1 MVFALALA
9 AAGIVAVPP
18 VTLTAQASPTIPP
31 KVVQAALDEAA
42 AVWRQFGVTIVG
54 RIARDVE
61 SSGVGISAERESLPV
76 GPTVHV
82 LFDDG
87 PSTMSNYMGTIG
99 WIAFDAMDTPLAE
112 IHLSYAN
119 ALELMC
125 SAYGVTQVN
134 QMPIVQW
141 RTFVS
146 RALGRALAHEVG
158 HYVLGSKAHTPRG
171 LMKARQKAYDLFGP
185 HRMVFDLSPADRA
198 AVVSRLIEADR
209 FAHR

>member
-1 MVFALALA
+1 MVFAIALA

-18 VTLTAQASPTIPP
+18 VTLTARASPTIPP

-42 AVWRQFGVTIVG
+42 AVWRAFGVTIVG

-61 SSGVGISAERESLPV
+61 SSGVGVLAERESLPV
-76 GPTVHV
+76 GPTVRV

-87 PSTMSNYMGTIG
+87 PSTMSNDAGTLG
-99 WIAFDAMDTPLAE
+99 WIEFAADTPLAE

-119 ALELMC
+119 ALELLC
-125 SAYGVTQVN
+125 RAYGVSQVN

-158 HYVLGSKAHTPRG
+158 HYVLGSRAHTPRG
-171 LMKARQKAYDLFGP
+171 LMKARQKANDLFGP
-185 HRMVFDLSPADRA
+185 HRMVFDLSPVDRA